1 MQKYLMYE
9 IWWVWTPFHTWE
21 AMIPLIYKVPEEIKL
36 TEVPEVLRHQCGA
49 NAFFAHI
56 KTVVLKNTT
65 RWQKKTMYLIE
76 GTCSKILES
85 EYLMRPAHLPG
96 EYRELGSLVTS
107 AHSYASPPNL
117 YLS

>member
-1 MQKYLMYE
+1 M
-9 IWWVWTPFHTWE
+9 WTQFHTGE
-21 AMIPLIYKVPEEIKL
+21 VMIPLIYIRYLKKSSLQRSVRFL
-36 TEVPEVLRHQCGA
+36 GTVQCGA
-49 NAFFAHI
+49 NAFLAHI

-65 RWQKKTMYLIE
+65 RWQKKPMYLIE
-76 GTCSKILES
+76 GTCFKILES

-107 AHSYASPPNL
+107 AHSHASPPNL